1 MTETRWTRAS
11 EAAKE
16 AARVRNRRWR
26 ERHREEDVARSAA
39 RHAANREEYN
49 ARARA
54 WHAEHRDE
62 ANARMRENYRM
73 REQTDGWRV
82 VVHGITR
89 QEHDALYADQDG
101 RCAICGDAHPKT
113 GLGLLVIDHD
123 HDTGERRGLLCRRCN
138 LALPAFEELGATWML
153 RALAYLGD
161 PPLRRLRKD
170 RAS

>member
-1 MTETRWTRAS
+1 MKS

-26 ERHREEDVARSAA
+26 ERHRDEDVARSAA

-54 WHAEHRDE
+54 WHEAHREE
-62 ANARMRENYRM
+62 ANARNRARYAANRGE
-73 REQTDGWRV
+73 WRRA
-82 VVHGITR
+82 VHGVSAA
-89 QEHDALYADQDG
+89 EHEALYAGQEG
-101 RCAICGDAHPKT
+101 RCAICQEPRPKT
-113 GLGLLVIDHD
+113 GPGCLHIDHD
-123 HDTGERRGLLCRRCN
+123 HDTGERRGLLCRNCN
-138 LALPAFEELGATWML
+138 SALPAFETLGATWML

-170 RAS
+170 LAS